1 MGKSHQKGWV
11 VLRGR
16 KWYGYYRRTVLD
28 PITNEQKVNLIPIV
42 LGPKSELT
50 KFQARER
57 LEQEVTKQTGMDSGS
72 RVMNDGSVTFG
83 WFVRNRFFP
92 LKEANWKP
100 ETAKVKRLIIQKNI
114 SRDV

>member
-1 MGKSHQKGWV
+1 MIMFVQG
-11 VLRGR
+11 RGEL
-16 KWYGYYRRTVLD
+16 V
-28 PITNEQKVNLIPIV
+28 EVIV
-42 LGPKSELT
+42 RCTSQ
-50 KFQARER
+50 FQAREW

-100 ETAKVKRLIIQKNI
+100 ETAKVKRLIYTEGFNGN
-114 SRDV
+114 V